1 MVSFVKGVTYN
12 LRGIKL
18 AFKTPRLLLLGLIRF
33 AVVIMLTTL
42 AAGLVLYHHQDILNL
57 IWIRPESVWLVW
69 LWHAVSWLVSLL
81 LAGVCVI
88 LSYLASQ
95 LLFAVIV
102 MDAMSRITE
111 QLVVG
116 RPREQAQAAL
126 IQQFIFLVRQEIP
139 RTTIPV
145 LITLMLMVSGW
156 LTPLGPLLTV
166 LASATAVIFLAWDN
180 TDLVPARRLEP
191 FSDRIKFLLKTLPF
205 HLGFGVLFLVPGLNI
220 LLLSFAPVGAT
231 LYYIENHDH

>member
-1 MVSFVKGVTYN
+1 M
-12 LRGIKL
+12 
-18 AFKTPRLLLLGLIRF
+18 LGLIRF
-33 AVVIMLTTL
+33 AVVILMTTL
-42 AAGLVLYHHQDILNL
+42 AAGLILYHHQNILNL
-57 IWIRPESVWLVW
+57 IWIKPESVWLVW
-69 LWHAVSWLVSLL
+69 LWHVVSWLVSLI

-95 LLFAVIV
+95 LLFAVII

-111 QLVVG
+111 QLAVG
-116 RPREQAQAAL
+116 RLREPVQAPL
-126 IQQFIFLVRQEIP
+126 FGQFIFLLRQEIP

-145 LITLMLMVSGW
+145 LMTLMLMVFSW
-156 LTPLGPLLTV
+156 LTPLGPLLTL
-166 LASATAVIFLAWDN
+166 LASAAAVIFLSWDN

-191 FSDRIKFLLKTLPF
+191 FSDRIKFLLRNLPF

-231 LYYIENHDH
+231 LYYIENHDR